1 MPDYRRD
8 AASLNGGSIDCGSR
22 QEAQVQR
29 SEKRFKGVAAGILP
43 TLIWVGLVAALT
55 SSVTTVRTYAQE
67 KQKKVKDQGEY
78 DLFNSYTKETD
89 PAKKLQYLNQWV
101 DKYPESDY
109 QEEQLRFYSD
119 LNQPL
124 KVLDLGAKILAKDP
138 KNFAALSLIT
148 ANIRN
153 LPNATPDQ
161 LALGQKAAQTL
172 VDNLDAL
179 KPAAVSDD
187 AWKQA
192 RPGVEKLGKDTL
204 LYITMKPGSDA
215 EQKKDYVAAEQVY
228 TRALQKYP
236 DSADIAYRLGS
247 VLVSQRNPDKFPQA
261 IYQIARAVAMD
272 PAKGGLPQQTRAQ
285 VETYLD
291 KIYTQYHGPD
301 DDGLKQLKAL
311 ALGSPT
317 PPAGFRIETQGE
329 IAARK
334 AEQFKK
340 DNPQLALWMGIKGQL
355 SDMNGEQYFESEVKN
370 ADIPKLKGTLVDAK
384 PACRS
389 KELTVAISDATHAE
403 VLLKLDMALTGKPKT
418 GTEIQFKG
426 VPSAFVKDPFMLTMD
441 TEKANLDGVET
452 EACAAAPARRGGA
465 RRSPAKKE

>member
-1 MPDYRRD
+1 M
-8 AASLNGGSIDCGSR
+8 
-22 QEAQVQR
+22 QR

-101 DKYPESDY
+101 EKYPESDY

-124 KVLDLGAKILAKDP
+124 KVLDLGGKILAKDP

-148 ANIRN
+148 ANVRN

-172 VDNLDAL
+172 IDNLDSL
-179 KPAAVSDD
+179 KPAAVSED

-192 RPGVEKLGKDTL
+192 KPGVEKLGKDTL
-204 LYITMKPGSDA
+204 LYITMKPGADA
-215 EQKKDYVAAEQVY
+215 EQKKDYTTAEQAY
-228 TRALQKYP
+228 TKALQQYP

-261 IYQIARAVAMD
+261 IYEIARAVAMD
-272 PAKGGLPQQTRAQ
+272 PAKGGLPQQTRTQ
-285 VETYLD
+285 VEAYLD
-291 KIYTQYHGPD
+291 KIYTQYHGAD
-301 DDGLKQLKAL
+301 DAGLKQLKTL
-311 ALGSPT
+311 ALMSPL
-317 PPAGFRIETQGE
+317 PPAGFKIETVQE

-355 SDMNGEQYFESEVKN
+355 SDTNGDQYFESEVKN

-389 KELTVAISDATHAE
+389 KELTVALSDATHAE
-403 VLLKLDMALTGKPKT
+403 VTLKLDMALTGKPKT

-441 TEKANLDGVET
+441 TERASLEGVET
-452 EACAAAPARRGGA
+452 EACAAAPVRRGGA
-465 RRSPAKKE
+465 RRSAAKKE